1 MSNEI
6 IGIIGLALTI
16 AFMFLRVPLGVA
28 FAVIGGAGVV
38 YLTNLN
44 AALTIFET
52 TPYAW
57 TTNYVF
63 SCLPMFILL
72 GLVIA
77 AADVAKDLYSSAFK
91 WLGRLPGGLAM
102 TTLIVT
108 AIFSA
113 ISGAAIAAVTT
124 ISFVCYPEMKRY
136 GYDDGLS
143 SGVIASGAS
152 MDIMIPPSVP
162 MIIYVMISD
171 TSIAKLFLAGFVP
184 GIAEVLVFCIAI
196 FIMVKLKPSMAP
208 LAEVHFSFV
217 EKLKSLK
224 GVLPFIIIFILLFG
238 GLYGGVFTPTEAG
251 AAGVI
256 AAIAVCLI
264 MRRLS
269 WRGIMDCLGQTMLT
283 TGAVFMVLIGVMLFN
298 SFITL
303 SGFGSWLSALIAGS
317 GISPTV
323 FLLIVCAL
331 YIPLG
336 ALMDELSMMMLT
348 VPLYMPTVE
357 ALGIDPVWFGILIMM
372 SWQIG
377 MIAPPVGL
385 LVFVTKSTL
394 KEVPI
399 NVIYKGCIPFLIGL
413 ILVEALVLF
422 VPDTAM
428 YLPRLIR

>member
-1 MSNEI
+1 
-6 IGIIGLALTI
+6 
-16 AFMFLRVPLGVA
+16 
-28 FAVIGGAGVV
+28 
-38 YLTNLN
+38 
-44 AALTIFET
+44 
-52 TPYAW
+52 
-57 TTNYVF
+57 
-63 SCLPMFILL
+63 
-72 GLVIA
+72 
-77 AADVAKDLYSSAFK
+77 
-91 WLGRLPGGLAM
+91 
-102 TTLIVT
+102 
-108 AIFSA
+108 
-113 ISGAAIAAVTT
+113 
-124 ISFVCYPEMKRY
+124 
-136 GYDDGLS
+136 
-143 SGVIASGAS
+143 

-171 TSIAKLFLAGFVP
+171 VSVAKLFLAGFGP
-184 GIAEVLVFCIAI
+184 GIVEVIVFCAAI

-208 LAEVHFSFV
+208 LAEVRFSFV

-224 GVLPFIIIFILLFG
+224 GLLPFIIIFILLFG

-269 WRGIMDCLGQTMLT
+269 WRGIMDCLGQTMRT

-298 SFITL
+298 SFIML
-303 SGFGSWLSALIAGS
+303 SGFGRWLSAWITQS
-317 GISPTV
+317 GISVTM

-357 ALGIDPVWFGILIMM
+357 ALGIDPVYFGILIMM

-394 KEVPI
+394 KGVPI
-399 NVIYKGCIPFLIGL
+399 NVVYRGCIPFLIGL